1 LQEDFKIAWQVSK
14 LNISILDK
22 IFCIIYIYY
31 LFALRKLFKKII
43 NLTILERNL
52 YKYKRK
58 ILSLRQNLKKL

>member
-31 LFALRKLFKKII
+31 LFALRKLLKKII